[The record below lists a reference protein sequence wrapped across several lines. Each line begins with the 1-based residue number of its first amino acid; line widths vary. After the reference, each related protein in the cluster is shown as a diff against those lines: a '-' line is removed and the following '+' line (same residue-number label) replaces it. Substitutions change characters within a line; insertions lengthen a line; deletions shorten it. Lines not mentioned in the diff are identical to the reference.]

1 VKDHLDAIKTLLET
15 TGRDAYIGDV
25 DEDPSYPYFL
35 IWAPAGSPGYEYSVD
50 SVRTDLEAMVGVTSV
65 GATPDAAFV
74 GASLARGVL
83 ATDGQKVVLD
93 VDGRAAW
100 LRLVDS
106 RPLEVD
112 RDVTLTA
119 TNSHPS
125 YLVDMY
131 RLVST
136 PADDDGS

>member
-35 IWAPAGSPGYEYSVD
+35 IWAPAGSPGYEFSVD
-50 SVRTDLEAMVGVTSV
+50 SARTDLEAMVGVTCV

-74 GASLARGVL
+74 AVALARGVL
-83 ATDGQKVVLD
+83 APGGQKVTLD

-100 LRLVDS
+100 LRLMDS
-106 RPLEVD
+106 RTLEVD
-112 RDVTLTA
+112 RDVTLTV